1 MFYVLEKLT
10 LLPLLTIVTLAL
22 MACEQANDTLTVESS
37 LLTEN
42 QTQVFSAEK
51 TDEKTQLTSQATEI
65 LPIEDFMSAEW
76 IDLIPA
82 DDLQALINPPEYLND
97 IVDGSPADDLN
108 NTLRNNDAFIA
119 AEDDR
124 YQRALV
130 STRVVPELNNVAI
143 RIPAFIVPL
152 EFDDEQNITQF
163 FLVPFFGACIH
174 QPPPPPNQTI
184 FAHYA
189 KGFTLE
195 SIYDPLWVSG
205 VMKTSTIENE
215 LATAAYSME
224 VHHLEMYLEE

>member
-1 MFYVLEKLT
+1 MFYPPVKLFT
-10 LLPLLTIVTLAL
+10 LPLLIIITLAL
-22 MACEQANDTLTVESS
+22 ISCEQANDSLTAQSPVIP
-37 LLTEN
+37 EN
-42 QTQVFSAEK
+42 QTPVFSTVNTEK
-51 TDEKTQLTSQATEI
+51 NIPPASQASKI
-65 LPIEDFMSAEW
+65 LPIADFMSAEW
-76 IDLIPA
+76 IDLIPP
-82 DDLQALINPPEYLND
+82 DDLQALINPPEYLDD
-97 IVDGSPADDLN
+97 IIDGSPADDLN
-108 NTLRNNDAFIA
+108 NTLQNNDAFTA

-124 YQRALV
+124 YQQALV

-152 EFDDEQNITQF
+152 EFDDEQKITQF

-174 QPPPPPNQTI
+174 QPPPPPNQTV

-205 VMKTSTIENE
+205 VMKTSIIENDM
-215 LATAAYSME
+215 ATAAYSME

>member
-1 MFYVLEKLT
+1 MFHLPVKFFT
-10 LLPLLTIVTLAL
+10 LPLLLIMVLAL
-22 MACEQANDTLTVESS
+22 TACEPVNDSLTAQSPVIP
-37 LLTEN
+37 EN
-42 QTQVFSAEK
+42 QTQVVGTAKAAQNELPASK
-51 TDEKTQLTSQATEI
+51 I

-82 DDLQALINPPEYLND
+82 DDLQALINPPEYLDD

-108 NTLRNNDAFIA
+108 NTSLNNDAFSA
-119 AEDDR
+119 PEDDR
-124 YQRALV
+124 YQQALV

-152 EFDDEQNITQF
+152 EFDDEQKVTQF

-174 QPPPPPNQTI
+174 QPPPPPNQTV

-189 KGFTLE
+189 RGFTLE

-205 VMKTSTIENE
+205 IMKTSTIENDM
-215 LATAAYSME
+215 ATAAYSME